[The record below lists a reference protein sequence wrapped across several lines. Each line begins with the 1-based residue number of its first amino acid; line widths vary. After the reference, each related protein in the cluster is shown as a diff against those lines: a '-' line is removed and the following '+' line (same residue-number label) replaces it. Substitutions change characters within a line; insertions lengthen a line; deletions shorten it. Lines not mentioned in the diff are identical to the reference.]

1 MSDAGLKA
9 PSPRLRAGACLLALL
24 LAACASQPAPKPAPA
39 ESRPPEVKKAP
50 PAPVAPPPA
59 PGKAQVELA
68 GGIANYEDG
77 AYRQA
82 ERQLQNA
89 LSLGLESG
97 AEQAKAHKYLA
108 FIHCVDGRKKQC
120 AAEFSKAFAADR
132 NFDLTPAEAGHP
144 IWGPVFRSQKAAFL
158 KKSK

>member
-1 MSDAGLKA
+1 MSDAGFKA
-9 PSPRLRAGACLLALL
+9 FSPGSRAIACLLALS
-24 LAACASQPAPKPAPA
+24 LAACANQPASKPAPA
-39 ESRPPEVKKAP
+39 EVRPVEVKKAP
-50 PAPVAPPPA
+50 PAPVAPPAPA
-59 PGKAQVELA
+59 KAQVELA
-68 GGIANYEDG
+68 AGVASYDDG

-89 LSLGLESG
+89 LSLGLDSG

-108 FIHCVDGRKKQC
+108 FIHCVDGRKKPC
-120 AAEFSKAFAADR
+120 ASEFSKAFAADR

-144 IWGPVFRSQKAAFL
+144 IWGPVFRSQKAAFK